1 MSARQRTRVLGSP
14 PRSGKPLVGMSGSWE
29 RLGVHLM
36 NQPFFLP
43 AVDESAEHETASLS
57 GGLQPRCVSCKACR
71 EPVWVVSD
79 SRGVSFALSRAS
91 YIGGEAAP
99 VAWAPAV
106 VFPSAEALKHARET
120 GGDRKQAVSCPF
132 CGEHL
137 AVPTPPE
144 DMNSRH

>member
-1 MSARQRTRVLGSP
+1 
-14 PRSGKPLVGMSGSWE
+14 MSGSWE

-43 AVDESAEHETASLS
+43 AVDEPMENEAPGLP
-57 GGLQPRCVSCKACR
+57 GGLQPRCVSCAACR

-79 SRGVSFALSRAS
+79 SRAVAFALSRAS

-120 GGDRKQAVSCPF
+120 GGDGNPAVKCPF

-137 AVPTPPE
+137 TLSTRPE
-144 DMNSRH
+144 NMDARQ

>member
-1 MSARQRTRVLGSP
+1 MSARQRTRILGSP

-43 AVDESAEHETASLS
+43 GVEEPTENEAASLP
-57 GGLQPRCVSCKACR
+57 GGIHPRCVSCKACR

-79 SRGVSFALSRAS
+79 ARGVAFALSRAS

-120 GGDRKQAVSCPF
+120 GVDLSKTVKCPF

-137 AVPTPPE
+137 TLSMHPG
-144 DMNSRH
+144 DMDSRH